1 MKRLKVKMIGTV
13 MLAFILIFSVG
24 MRPVP
29 DVIEAIDSQTPPMSE
44 NTNSSDLSAS
54 SSCHGTI

>member
-29 DVIEAIDSQTPPMSE
+29 DVIEAIDSQTPPMS
-44 NTNSSDLSAS
+44 
-54 SSCHGTI
+54 